1 MLPGLRICRIV
12 RIRTQLP
19 AYVFTGSAF
28 AGQAEHRAANEKS
41 CSRKGMGIRMDYFNA
56 FWVGGAICALVQI
69 LLEKTKLM
77 PGRVMVLLV
86 CTGAVISFFGWY
98 EPFMEYAGAGAS
110 VPLLG
115 YGNILMK
122 GVREA
127 IDESG
132 FIGLF
137 QGGFKTGAVG
147 CCAALVFGY
156 LASLIFK
163 PRMKG

>member
-1 MLPGLRICRIV
+1 
-12 RIRTQLP
+12 
-19 AYVFTGSAF
+19 
-28 AGQAEHRAANEKS
+28 
-41 CSRKGMGIRMDYFNA
+41 MDYLNA
-56 FWVGGAICALVQI
+56 FWVGGAICAAVQI

-122 GVREA
+122 GVKEA
-127 IDESG
+127 VSQSG

-156 LASLIFK
+156 LASLIFRPK
-163 PRMKG
+163 MKG

>member
-1 MLPGLRICRIV
+1 MRKDREY
-12 RIRTQLP
+12 QKK
-19 AYVFTGSAF
+19 VFSVSILFMEENA
-28 AGQAEHRAANEKS
+28 
-41 CSRKGMGIRMDYFNA
+41 MDYLNA
-56 FWVGGAICALVQI
+56 FWVGGAICALVQVI
-69 LLEKTKLM
+69 LEKTKLL

-86 CTGAVISFFGWY
+86 VSGAIISFFGWY

-122 GVREA
+122 GVKEA
-127 IDESG
+127 VDQNG

-147 CCAALVFGY
+147 CAAALIFGY
-156 LASLIFK
+156 LASLVFQPK
-163 PRMKG
+163 PKK